1 MIAEQVH
8 LHGLEQLGDTLAA
21 LVTRLTG
28 LTGLPYGKA
37 YRLRLAAEE
46 IVTNVV
52 MHGYAERGGPIDI
65 DAGYDEEWVWLRVA
79 DEAPAFD
86 PAEHDPTPRLSM
98 DPEMAPLGGFG
109 LFLALSSVDEVTH
122 EYVHGRNR
130 TVLRVRRG
138 SDGEGGT
145 DGQAARAGGQ

>member
-1 MIAEQVH
+1 MIAEQVRV
-8 LHGLEQLGDTLAA
+8 HGLEQLGDTLAA
-21 LVTRLTG
+21 LVERLAE

-52 MHGYAERGGPIDI
+52 MHGYGGHGGPIDI
-65 DAGYDEEWVWLRVA
+65 DTGYDEAWVWLRVE
-79 DEAPAFD
+79 DEAPDFD

-98 DPEMAPLGGFG
+98 DPVMAPLGGFG

-122 EYVHGRNR
+122 EYVRGRNR
-130 TVLRVRRG
+130 TMLRVRRG
-138 SDGEGGT
+138 AGDEGGT
-145 DGQAARAGGQ
+145 DGEAARAGGH